1 MQSYDSTA
9 DKVRIV
15 AVSTGGILQHF
26 TQEDIVSYL
35 TIAFILYQ
43 FVITSPR
50 AYRAARYW
58 VRFIHGRVLKHRA
71 NRCKS
76 QGG

>member
-9 DKVRIV
+9 DKVRLV
-15 AVSTGGILQHF
+15 AVGTGGILQHL
-26 TQEDIVSYL
+26 TQEDVVTYL

-50 AYRAARYW
+50 AYEAVKYW
-58 VRFIHGRVLKHRA
+58 FRLFKDLILKWRSIKP
-71 NRCKS
+71 R
-76 QGG
+76 GG